1 MLTSS
6 EAPISPILNKD
17 FFTNPQTLSVTGAV
31 LPKVWTLIYV
41 FQGSHKRKKPAQTGK
56 SLLGKPLKE
65 FGFRDGLQR
74 ARSIATFIYV
84 NNSSTP
90 KKMMINRCWR
100 GKQHT
105 QKCLREYTIHA
116 GVSYSWSFIEIG
128 NSYDPRYWDFFYS
141 SEFTMPDT
149 HNTTEFADPTP
160 GKQGSARMAQEYVYG
175 WSLWRIF

>member
-1 MLTSS
+1 
-6 EAPISPILNKD
+6 
-17 FFTNPQTLSVTGAV
+17 
-31 LPKVWTLIYV
+31 
-41 FQGSHKRKKPAQTGK
+41 
-56 SLLGKPLKE
+56 
-65 FGFRDGLQR
+65 
-74 ARSIATFIYV
+74 
-84 NNSSTP
+84 
-90 KKMMINRCWR
+90 MMINRCWR

-160 GKQGSARMAQEYVYG
+160 GKQGSARMAQGWRKNMFMGEVYG
-175 WSLWRIF
+175 EFSKSCCGVADRTQDETSNHRRLTTKQRSSL